1 MFSRLLPA
9 AALITLAAP
18 ALAGS
23 LDAPV
28 VVAAPATPL
37 ALPVT
42 PVAAPASDWSGFY
55 VGGQISY
62 GMLDSDDLGVD
73 GEGRLNGLHAGYQRD
88 FGRFVLGAEL
98 EHDWGRIDIT
108 DVETGDDTGGTIDRV
123 LRAKLRVGYD
133 AGRFLPY
140 LTAGYAQADLS
151 DAGDDQVEGVV
162 YGIGT
167 EIRLTDRFSTG
178 VEFLRHD
185 FDDIAGTDASA
196 SVTTIGLR
204 GTFRF

>member
-1 MFSRLLPA
+1 MLSRLLPA
-9 AALITLAAP
+9 AALVALAAP

-37 ALPVT
+37 TLPVT
-42 PVAAPASDWSGFY
+42 PAAAPASDWSGFY
-55 VGGQISY
+55 LGGQISY
-62 GMLDSDDLGVD
+62 GMLESDDLGVD

-88 FGRFVLGAEL
+88 FGRFVLGGEL
-98 EHDWGRIDIT
+98 EHDWGRIEIADA
-108 DVETGDDTGGTIDRV
+108 DTGADTGGTIDRV

-151 DAGDDQVEGVV
+151 DAGDDQVEGMV
-162 YGIGT
+162 YGVGT
-167 EIRLTDRFSTG
+167 EIRLSDRFSTG
-178 VEFLRHD
+178 VEFLHHE
-185 FDDIAGTDASA
+185 FDDVGGIDASA
-196 SVTTIGLR
+196 SVNTIGLR